1 MRGTVKVRFV
11 SAFGEHR
18 VRRTGVRDCRAMDPV
33 RRQRILVTGASSG
46 LGEAM
51 AHRWAARGHD
61 LALMARRTGTLE
73 AVAGALTGDGRFVV
87 EPLDVTD
94 PDAVPV
100 AFERVRDELGGLDRV
115 VVNAGIGRGAAL
127 GTGRPD
133 ANRATL
139 LANAVG
145 AFDQAD
151 AAMAVFREQG
161 HGHLV
166 LIGSVA
172 GVTGLPGATAAYSAS
187 KAAVRSLGRSLRAE
201 LAAAGSG
208 IRVTTVLPGYI
219 RTPLNE
225 GHARP
230 FSVSLERGV
239 DALVAAIDRE
249 PAEAFVPRWPWA
261 LVARLLPVLPDA
273 LLGRRVGG

>member
-1 MRGTVKVRFV
+1 MARPTTPPDG
-11 SAFGEHR
+11 
-18 VRRTGVRDCRAMDPV
+18 RR
-33 RRQRILVTGASSG
+33 RILVTGASSG

-51 AHRWAARGHD
+51 AHRWAAHGHD
-61 LALMARRTGTLE
+61 LALLARRADTLD
-73 AVAGALTGDGRFVV
+73 AVAASLVGDGRFVTV
-87 EPLDVTD
+87 PVDVTD
-94 PDAVPV
+94 PDAVPL
-100 AFERVRDELGGLDRV
+100 AFQQACDELDGLDRV
-115 VVNAGIGRGAAL
+115 VVNAGIGKGAPV
-127 GTGRPD
+127 GSGRPD

-145 AFDQAD
+145 AFEQAE

-166 LIGSVA
+166 LVGSVA
-172 GVTGLPGATAAYSAS
+172 GVTGLPGSTAAYSAS

-230 FSVSLERGV
+230 FSVSLDRGV
-239 DALVAAIDRE
+239 DALVAAIERE
-249 PAEAFVPRWPWA
+249 PAEAFVPRLPWA
-261 LVARLLPVLPDA
+261 VIGRVLPVVPDKV
-273 LLGRRVGG
+273 LGRRLRG

>member
-1 MRGTVKVRFV
+1 M
-11 SAFGEHR
+11 A
-18 VRRTGVRDCRAMDPV
+18 RRPAPPSGPR
-33 RRQRILVTGASSG
+33 RILVTGASSG

-51 AHRWAARGHD
+51 AHRWAAQGHD
-61 LALMARRTGTLE
+61 LALLARRAETLD
-73 AVAGALTGDGRFVV
+73 AVAAALVGDGRFVTV
-87 EPLDVTD
+87 PVDVTD
-94 PDAVPV
+94 PEAVPV
-100 AFERVRDELGGLDRV
+100 AFERACDELGGLDRV
-115 VVNAGIGRGAAL
+115 VVNAGIGKGAAV

-145 AFDQAD
+145 AFDQAE

-208 IRVTTVLPGYI
+208 VRVTTVLPGYI

-225 GHARP
+225 GGRRP
-230 FSVSLERGV
+230 LSVSLERGV
-239 DALVAAIDRE
+239 DALVAAIERE
-249 PAEAFVPRWPWA
+249 PAEAFVPAWPWA
-261 LVARLLPVLPDA
+261 VIGRVLPVLPDRV
-273 LLGRRVGG
+273 LGRRVGG

>member
-1 MRGTVKVRFV
+1 MSLG
-11 SAFGEHR
+11 
-18 VRRTGVRDCRAMDPV
+18 P

-61 LALMARRTGTLE
+61 LGLLARRVELLE
-73 AVAGALTGDGRFVV
+73 AVAASLTGDGKFVV
-87 EPLDVTD
+87 EALDVTD
-94 PDAVPV
+94 SDAVPV
-100 AFERVRDELGGLDRV
+100 AFDRVCDELGGLDRV
-115 VVNAGIGRGAAL
+115 VVNAGIGKGAVV

-145 AFDQAD
+145 AFDQAE
-151 AAMAVFREQG
+151 AAMAIFREQG

-172 GVTGLPGATAAYSAS
+172 GVTGLPGTTAAYSAS

-201 LAAAGSG
+201 LAGAGSD

-219 RTPLNE
+219 RTAMNE
-225 GHARP
+225 GHQRP
-230 FSVSLERGV
+230 LSVPLDRGA
-239 DALVAAIDRE
+239 DLLVATIDRE
-249 PAEAFVPRWPWA
+249 PAEAYVPRLPWA
-261 LVARLLPVLPDA
+261 VIGRLLPVLPDT
-273 LLGRRVGG
+273 LLGRRVRG